1 MKQKNKGALRERRR
15 EFFINNSLYLFLIAA
30 IVAIVIYD
38 PRFLSVPSLVNIL
51 SLSAA
56 NLPLALGI
64 AGAIILSGTDL
75 SAGRAVGL
83 IACVSASLL
92 QTSGYPNKMF
102 PALQTLPL
110 WAVILLALG
119 SEYLGQ
125 VILQYGG
132 EKYSCHNA
140 ILLGIH
146 TFACNLIHV
155 EDSDVEG
162 RL

>member
-1 MKQKNKGALRERRR
+1 MRRCIVVEILYAVCSVTRLHKVLTSGFCGALQVHFLLRER
-15 EFFINNSLYLFLIAA
+15 LLIL
-30 IVAIVIYD
+30 
-38 PRFLSVPSLVNIL
+38 R
-51 SLSAA
+51 
-56 NLPLALGI
+56 PLAHVVLQQHLI
-64 AGAIILSGTDL
+64 VVV
-75 SAGRAVGL
+75 RAVG
-83 IACVSASLL
+83 IAIYTITYGEILL
-92 QTSGYPNKMF
+92 
-102 PALQTLPL
+102 ATLL
-110 WAVILLALG
+110 AELGTERYAINTTATQAVILLALG